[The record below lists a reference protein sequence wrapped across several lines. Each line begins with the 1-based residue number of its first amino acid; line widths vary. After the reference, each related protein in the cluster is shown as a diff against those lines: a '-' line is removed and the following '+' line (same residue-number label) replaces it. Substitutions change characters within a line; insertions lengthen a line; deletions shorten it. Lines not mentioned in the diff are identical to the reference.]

1 MFKYILKMNSM
12 LSFHIFLGLTHNLY
26 VYKIAPFDEKAC
38 PLKQVLENEKVL
50 FSCLKT
56 QHGALEFMSVLREPG
71 LSATEIVEKRCT
83 WGAHIN
89 DCADKYF
96 VVAKEC
102 FYFSES
108 DLKGLQTW
116 KKIDEEILA
125 YICKNNAQT
134 TLDFF
139 KPSKLSCWNEG
150 ITKVLNECTSDVNIT
165 APFYNLAKIQ
175 SNCKQIE
182 EVETCI
188 NKSIMKYCPKNDAD
202 LVAPLLKII
211 KSNICN

>member
-1 MFKYILKMNSM
+1 MFKCILKMNSL

-26 VYKIAPFDEKAC
+26 VYKIAPLNEKAC
-38 PLKQVLENEKVL
+38 PLKQILENEKVL

-56 QHGALEFMSVLREPG
+56 QDGALEFMSVLREPE
-71 LSATEIVEKRCT
+71 LSAIEIVEKRCK

-96 VVAKEC
+96 AVAKEC
-102 FYFSES
+102 FYFTET
-108 DLKGLQTW
+108 DLKGLQIW
-116 KKIDEEILA
+116 KKIDDKILS
-125 YICKNNAQT
+125 YICKNNAQI

-139 KPSKLSCWNEG
+139 KPSKLSCWSEG
-150 ITKVLNECTSDVNIT
+150 ITKVLKECTSNVNIT
-165 APFYNLAKIQ
+165 APFYNLPKIQ

-188 NKSIMKYCPKNDAD
+188 NQSITKYCPKTDSD
-202 LVAPLLKII
+202 LVAHLLKII